1 MNSPLHIISEELNKF
16 SWDSDEELENL
27 TRQHILNALK
37 KYQQDEVNETEIEKW
52 ANLIEGR
59 EDIGRENSYESVIN
73 MVLNELANPL
83 LTEPLT
89 KERAIILSNKLK

>member
-1 MNSPLHIISEELNKF
+1 MNSPIHIISDELNKF
-16 SWDSDEELENL
+16 GWDSDEELVNL

-37 KYQQDEVNETEIEKW
+37 RYQEEKVNGADIEEW

-59 EDIGRENSYESVIN
+59 EDIGREDSYEDVIN
-73 MVLNELANPL
+73 IVLNELANPY

-89 KERAIILSNKLK
+89 KARAIILSEMLK